1 MLSAPSHGWAT
12 ITLGGHPLPVSYI
25 QPVPE
30 MLLTAF
36 IRALSTGS
44 AADVT
49 FDAEGTKWR
58 MEVGQ
63 ETRLTLMGRSPEA
76 HVIPVSAAMLAQ
88 EALADIRRD
97 LDAWSRWNPGEPEE
111 AQRAT
116 LTRLC
121 CRLEELLRN
130 APRGR
135 TR

>member
-1 MLSAPSHGWAT
+1 MLSRPEHGWAT
-12 ITLGGHPLPVSYI
+12 ISLGAHQLPVSYI
-25 QPVPE
+25 QPVSE

-36 IRALSTGS
+36 IRALSTRS

-58 MEVGQ
+58 MEVGY
-63 ETRLTLMGRSPEA
+63 ETRLTLLGRLPET
-76 HVIPVSAAMLAQ
+76 HVIPVSAAALAR

-97 LDAWSRWNPGEPEE
+97 MDVWSRWNPGEPEE

-121 CRLEELLRN
+121 RRLEELL
-130 APRGR
+130 A
-135 TR
+135 